1 MKPGGSGTCQQA
13 LSSPGSPSASAS
25 CGENWPR
32 TSKFLKGFRP
42 VWTGQREQQ
51 RGWSRGGRA
60 AGPRL
65 TRVVGDVGL
74 GQVPAGDRGW
84 LGLAEVFDELGLG
97 DGGQHGARAL
107 LHAGVCE
114 QLRRG
119 PPVGVPHLVAQLR
132 VEAGIAGGGERR
144 KEEAGPVGE
153 GRSQPAS
160 PRPGTRPGP
169 QGGGHR
175 DGAPGLSRLNGQ
187 HMPSTEPAVS
197 PPPSDSSKGLTDGR
211 GDGTECLDARTGL
224 ATGSCPGTGRPA
236 AHSKVAPREGLAG
249 ACLRTLPPRRPG
261 GRKQDQDLG
270 GRREGC

>member
-1 MKPGGSGTCQQA
+1 M
-13 LSSPGSPSASAS
+13 SS
-25 CGENWPR
+25 
-32 TSKFLKGFRP
+32 
-42 VWTGQREQQ
+42 
-51 RGWSRGGRA
+51 SRAGVAEGRA

-74 GQVPAGDRGW
+74 SQVPAGDQGR
-84 LGLAEVFDELGLG
+84 LGLAEVLDELGLG
-97 DGGQHGARAL
+97 DGGQHGAWAL

-119 PPVGVPHLVAQLR
+119 PPIGVPHLVAQLR

-169 QGGGHR
+169 LRMEGTVTGGS
-175 DGAPGLSRLNGQ
+175 GLSRLNGQ
-187 HMPSTEPAVS
+187 HMPGTKPAVS
-197 PPPSDSSKGLTDGR
+197 PPPLDSSKGLTDGR

-236 AHSKVAPREGLAG
+236 AYSTVAPREGLAG
-249 ACLRTLPPRRPG
+249 TCLRTLPPRKPG
-261 GRKQDQDLG
+261 GRQRDQDLG
-270 GRREGC
+270 GRREGCWWK